1 MVNVTVSLP
10 EDVVR
15 KLRRTVKERHGGRK
29 GAISGLVREALEERI
44 GSLEA
49 ATPTSRFK
57 ATKDGREI
65 AEGASLDEL
74 ASKLKA
80 RGVNPREVRI
90 LSASPVR
97 QVVRAGLRGKRA

>member
-1 MVNVTVSLP
+1 M
-10 EDVVR
+10 
-15 KLRRTVKERHGGRK
+15 
-29 GAISGLVREALEERI
+29 EERI